1 MDGHVAN
8 AAEKIPAPS
17 VTILG
22 SFPPQTQGISGYCGA
37 LAEALAPRTT
47 VEALGFRAMYPSW
60 LFPGVT
66 QVMDPTVTV
75 PTGERLTVRHALA
88 WYNPVGWLVEA
99 LRLRSDVLHIQ
110 WWSLA
115 LTPVCVVFALVA
127 RLRGIPVVVT
137 AHNVRPHEPS
147 RPFRWASRAIYG
159 LARHILVHSDA
170 NLRQLQTDYGIAP
183 GRTSHVPMG
192 ITKIL
197 KALPGRAEACR
208 TLGLPEGRPIL
219 LFFGIIR
226 PYKGVAVLLEALD
239 AVRQRRPDVL
249 LVIAGK
255 PWGAWTPYEA
265 IITERAL
272 GDHVHCVLDYVPEA
286 EVAHYF
292 AAARLVVLPYTH
304 FDAQSAVGAQ
314 ALGFAK
320 PLLVTETG
328 GLPELVGHD
337 PRYCVPPQDPAALAQ
352 ALVALLDSEEAD
364 GRVGEKASP
373 SWAESAEG
381 HLEIYRRAVGA
392 D

>member
-1 MDGHVAN
+1 MGDHVAN
-8 AAEKIPAPS
+8 AANKIPAPS

-37 LAEALAPRTT
+37 LAEALATRTR
-47 VEALGFRAMYPSW
+47 VEGLGFRAMYPPW

-66 QVMDPTVTV
+66 QAMDPTVTV
-75 PTGERLTVRHALA
+75 PTGERLTVRHELA
-88 WYNPVGWLVEA
+88 WYNPVGWIIA
-99 LRLRSDVLHIQ
+99 AFQFRSDVLHIQ

-115 LTPVCVVFALVA
+115 LSPVCLVFAVAA

-137 AHNVRPHEPS
+137 AHNVRPHETS
-147 RPFRWASRAIYG
+147 RPFRWASGAIYAF
-159 LARHILVHSDA
+159 ARHILVHSDA

-183 GRTSHVPMG
+183 SRTSHVPMG
-192 ITKIL
+192 ITKNLQI
-197 KALPGRAEACR
+197 LPGRTEACR
-208 TLGLPEGRPIL
+208 TLGLPDGRSIV

-239 AVRQRRPDVL
+239 AVRHTHPDVL

-255 PWGAWTPYEA
+255 PWGTWAPYEA
-265 IITERAL
+265 IITQRGL

-286 EVAHYF
+286 DVAHYF

-314 ALGFAK
+314 AMGFAK
-320 PLLVTETG
+320 PLLVTDTG

-337 PRYCVPPQDPAALAQ
+337 PRYCVPPQDPTALAR
-352 ALVALLDSEEAD
+352 ALVALLDSEETD
-364 GRVGEKASP
+364 GRMGEKGGP
-373 SWAESAEG
+373 TWAESAEG
-381 HLEIYRRAVGA
+381 HLEIYRRMVGA